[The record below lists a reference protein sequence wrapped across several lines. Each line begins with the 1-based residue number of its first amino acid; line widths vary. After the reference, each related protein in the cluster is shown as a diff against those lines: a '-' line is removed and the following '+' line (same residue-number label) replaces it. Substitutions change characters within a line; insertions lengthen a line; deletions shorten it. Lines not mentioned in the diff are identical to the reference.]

1 MSDVTLLAKKLHSV
15 VQYYSTEIGLQT
27 YGRKPHELLQ
37 TEQWWKL
44 QQAEKFTRKM
54 RDEVFNL
61 VDDIKRA
68 AKKESV

>member
-1 MSDVTLLAKKLHSV
+1 MSDVSRLADKLHNV

-27 YGRKPHELLQ
+27 YGRKPNEMKE
-37 TEQWWKL
+37 TDQWWKL
-44 QQAEKFTRKM
+44 HQAETFTRKM
-54 RDEVFNL
+54 RDEVFSL